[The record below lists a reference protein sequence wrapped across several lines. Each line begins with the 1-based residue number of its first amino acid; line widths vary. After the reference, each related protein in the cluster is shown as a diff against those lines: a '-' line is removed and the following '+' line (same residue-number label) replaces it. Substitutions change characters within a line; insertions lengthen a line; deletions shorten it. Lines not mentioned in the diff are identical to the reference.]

1 MFTCMKLSTSLYGKP
16 YQFKCIADVLAKS
29 NEPKSADRFQGI
41 AAQTVSERI
50 AAKVILS
57 GLTVAD
63 ITENPVIPP
72 EKDEVSR
79 VILNSLNTTIY
90 NEIKSM
96 SIGELRDMLLSHK
109 LSGSDMLR
117 FSKGMCSEVIA
128 GVAKLCSN
136 MDLVYGASKITV
148 VTRCNTE
155 LGHKGTLSFRCQPNH
170 PADDVEGIIASLME
184 GLSFGCGDA
193 IIGINPVDDSEENLK
208 ILMNTIND
216 FMIKWRIPTQTC
228 VLGHVTSQMKA
239 VRAGA
244 PVSCI
249 FQSIAGT
256 QSANDEFGVTA
267 DLLHEAFDLIDR
279 HGTAR
284 GPNLLYFET
293 GQGSEVSLGADEG
306 VDEMTLESRTY
317 GFGRVFKP
325 FMVNNV
331 SGFIGPETLY
341 DGREMIRANLEDH
354 FMAKLHGL
362 PMGMA
367 PCYTNHTGIDQN
379 DQETATML
387 LAMAGCNFYMGV
399 PGADD
404 VMLSYQDTSYHDDA
418 TLREL
423 LKRTPAPEFFV
434 WLQGMGLM
442 DENGVLTE
450 RGGDA
455 SVFM

>member
-1 MFTCMKLSTSLYGKP
+1 MKLKTSLYGKS
-16 YQFKCIADVLAKS
+16 YQFNGITDVLAKA

-41 AAQTVSERI
+41 AASTVSERI
-50 AAKVILS
+50 AAKVVLS
-57 GLTVAD
+57 ELTVAD

-79 VILNSLNTTIY
+79 VILDALNTTIY
-90 NEIKSM
+90 NEIKALT
-96 SIGELRDMLLSHK
+96 IGDLRDKLLSHK
-109 LSGSDMLR
+109 LKGSDMLR
-117 FSKGMCSEVIA
+117 LSKGMCSEVIA
-128 GVAKLCSN
+128 GVTKLCSN
-136 MDLVYGASKITV
+136 MDLVYGASKIRVITN
-148 VTRCNTE
+148 CNTE

-170 PADDVEGIIASLME
+170 PTDDTEGILVALME
-184 GLSFGCGDA
+184 GLSFGAGDA
-193 IIGINPVDDSEENLK
+193 IIGVNPVDDSEENIK
-208 ILMNTIND
+208 ILMNAIND
-216 FMIKWRIPTQTC
+216 FMLKWSIPTQTC
-228 VLGHVTSQMKA
+228 VLGHVTTQMQA
-239 VRAGA
+239 VNAGA

-256 QSANDEFGVTA
+256 QDANDQFGVTA
-267 DLLHEAFDLIDR
+267 EMLHEAYELISR
-279 HGTAR
+279 KGTAR

-379 DQETATML
+379 DQEIATML
-387 LAMAGCNFYMGV
+387 LTMAGCNYYMGV

-423 LKRTPAPEFFV
+423 LGLTPAPEFFA
-434 WLQGMGLM
+434 WMQNLGLI

-455 SVFM
+455 SIFMT